1 MNHSSGSHTLGM
13 NHSTPTLNPDLVRTD
28 RGPFGL
34 PTGLPGRFAGRLM
47 AANDAQ
53 QRELSELIELS
64 PCGSLCEV
72 GYGPGV
78 LLRLLRARFPEATFS
93 GVDPSTVMLRQ
104 ALRANAGA
112 RMDLRTAAVG
122 DLPFDDHTF
131 DMTVSAN
138 TIQFWPDLTAGLREV
153 RRVTRPGGQVLIAW
167 HGGTAPTRFQRRL
180 VLDPS
185 ELTNRLSAVREH
197 IGKVERTQLSQSELF
212 SAVVGDAGC

>member
-1 MNHSSGSHTLGM
+1 
-13 NHSTPTLNPDLVRTD
+13 
-28 RGPFGL
+28 
-34 PTGLPGRFAGRLM
+34 M
-47 AANDAQ
+47 AANDGQ
-53 QRELSELIELS
+53 QRELSQLIELP

-78 LLRLLRARFPEATFS
+78 LLRLLRARFPDATFS

-104 ALRANAGA
+104 AARANAGA

-131 DMTVSAN
+131 DVTVSAN
-138 TIQFWPDLTAGLREV
+138 TIQFWPDLTAGLREI

-167 HGGTAPTRFQRRL
+167 HGGTAPTGIQRRL

-185 ELTNRLSAVREH
+185 ELTNLASAVREH

>member
-1 MNHSSGSHTLGM
+1 MIPSP
-13 NHSTPTLNPDLVRTD
+13 PTFSPDLVRTD

-34 PTGLPGRFAGRLM
+34 PRGLPGSLAGRLM

-53 QRELSELIELS
+53 QRELSELIELP

-78 LLRLLRARFPEATFS
+78 LLRWLRARFPDATFS

-131 DMTVSAN
+131 DLTVSAN
-138 TIQFWPDLTAGLREV
+138 TIQFWPNLTAGLREI

-167 HGGTAPTRFQRRL
+167 HGGTAPTRIQRRL

-185 ELTNRLSAVREH
+185 ELTNLTSAVREH
-197 IGKVERTQLSQSELF
+197 IGKVERIQLSQSELF
-212 SAVVGDAGC
+212 SAVVGDEGC